1 MAAVAV
7 CSAVKRNLWR
17 MVQLQKKKKNLT
29 AFQCQRDL
37 LKKLE
42 KRTCSQEEEEEEHP
56 KSEKP

>member
-7 CSAVKRNLWR
+7 CSAVKRNLWT
-17 MVQLQKKKKNLT
+17 MVQLQKKKKKNST

-42 KRTCSQEEEEEEHP
+42 KRSCSKEEEEEHP